1 MAPLP
6 IAAAEA
12 PLFDQGDT
20 AENPSPVP
28 KDNRMSE
35 RAAATKAPPTTA
47 AHDTPEA

>member
-1 MAPLP
+1 MAD
-6 IAAAEA
+6 AEA
-12 PLFDQGDT
+12 PLFDQGEA

-28 KDNRMSE
+28 KDNRIRE